1 MPVASRDY
9 AVNIRL
15 TAAER
20 ERIEAAAILADR
32 KLSDYTRQAVLDRSD
47 ADLRAAKRTAKRKD
61 ER

>member
-1 MPVASRDY
+1 MPTLPRIS

-20 ERIEAAAILADR
+20 ERIEAAALAADR
-32 KLSDYTRQAVLDRSD
+32 KLSDYIRQAALE
-47 ADLRAAKRTAKRKD
+47 AAKRTAKRKD